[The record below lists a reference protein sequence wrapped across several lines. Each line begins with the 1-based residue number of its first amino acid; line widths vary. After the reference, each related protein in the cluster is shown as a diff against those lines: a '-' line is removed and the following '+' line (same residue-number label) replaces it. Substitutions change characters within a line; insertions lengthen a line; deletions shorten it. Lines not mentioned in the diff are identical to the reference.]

1 MNGIL
6 ERVEKSTR
14 YFTPETEDQFLA
26 LQLARS
32 LSALNKIRQIASL
45 VSRYPEPL
53 ILGAYQ
59 DAQDVADPGARVQH
73 FEQLL
78 VEGRGKVTGH
88 CARLLLA
95 FKLER
100 RVIGAA
106 LFRGRH
112 VEESEKR
119 ELSADPDKAGRSLD
133 HFLRTTVE
141 RLRPE
146 LAAIETPPAG
156 TATRRS
162 TLTGR
167 ARLLLREL
175 GVPVY
180 EATKQETFE
189 AYSVP
194 ACRTRTDLRGVGS
207 RLFPAVSHMSTESP
221 LDAALVGLLIQVR
234 MQLNPT
240 A

>member
-14 YFTPETEDQFLA
+14 YFAPETEDQFLA

-32 LSALNKIRQIASL
+32 LTALNKIRQIASL

-53 ILGAYQ
+53 ILSAYQ
-59 DAQDVADPGARVQH
+59 DAQEVADPGARVQH

-78 VEGRGKVTGH
+78 TEGHGKATS
-88 CARLLLA
+88 CRARVLLA
-95 FKLER
+95 FKVER

-106 LFRGRH
+106 LFRSRH

-119 ELSADPDKAGRSLD
+119 ELSADPDKAGRTLD
-133 HFLRTTVE
+133 HFLRTTIE

-156 TATRRS
+156 IATRRS
-162 TLTGR
+162 ALTGR

-175 GVPVY
+175 GVPVV
-180 EATKQETFE
+180 EVTKQDAFE

-194 ACRTRTDLRGVGS
+194 ACRNRTELREVGS
-207 RLFPAVSHMSTESP
+207 RLFPAVSHTTTKTP

-234 MQLNPT
+234 MQLSST
-240 A
+240 Q